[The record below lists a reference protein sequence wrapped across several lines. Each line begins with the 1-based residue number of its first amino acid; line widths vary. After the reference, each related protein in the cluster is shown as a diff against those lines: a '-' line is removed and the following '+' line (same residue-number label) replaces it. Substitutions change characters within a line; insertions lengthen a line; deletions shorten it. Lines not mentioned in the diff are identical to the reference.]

1 MSAFW
6 SALLA
11 LFLDAF
17 GKAATDWLTTWQTQ
31 QKADEAIAKAAVS
44 SAATETQQ
52 VITGVADARSQLSPA
67 GSAGDL
73 AAELRAR
80 AVAESGGSG
89 AGQGNQSAG

>member
-31 QKADEAIAKAAVS
+31 QKANEAIANAAVS

-52 VITGVADARSQLSPA
+52 VITGVADARSQLTPA
-67 GSAGDL
+67 SSAGDL
-73 AAELRAR
+73 AAQLRAR
-80 AVAESGGSG
+80 AAGEGSG
-89 AGQGNQSAG
+89 DSSGQGNQPAS

>member
-17 GKAATDWLTTWQTQ
+17 GKAATDWLTAWQTQ
-31 QKADEAIAKAAVS
+31 QKADEAIRNAAVS

-52 VITGVADARSQLSPA
+52 VITGVADARSQLTPA

-80 AVAESGGSG
+80 AAAQGSG
-89 AGQGNQSAG
+89 NGAGEGSKPAS

>member
-17 GKAATDWLTTWQTQ
+17 GKAATDWLTTWQTT
-31 QKADEAIAKAAVS
+31 QKADEAIANAAVS

-52 VITGVADARSQLSPA
+52 VITGVADARSQLTPA

-73 AAELRAR
+73 AAQLRAR
-80 AVAESGGSG
+80 AAAEGSGGSS
-89 AGQGNQSAG
+89 GQGNQPAS

>member
-11 LFLDAF
+11 LILDAF
-17 GKAATDWLTTWQTQ
+17 GKAATDWLTAWQTQ
-31 QKADEAIAKAAVS
+31 QKADEAIANAAVS

-52 VITGVADARSQLSPA
+52 VITGVADARSQLTSA

-73 AAELRAR
+73 AAQLRAR
-80 AVAESGGSG
+80 AAAESGGTG
-89 AGQGNQSAG
+89 ASDSNKPAS